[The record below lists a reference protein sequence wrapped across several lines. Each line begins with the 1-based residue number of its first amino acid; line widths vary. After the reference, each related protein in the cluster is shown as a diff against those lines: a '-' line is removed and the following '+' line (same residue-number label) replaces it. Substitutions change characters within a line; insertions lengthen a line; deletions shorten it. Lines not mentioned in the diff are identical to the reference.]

1 MNNFLYSFIFCFCSS
16 LIDFFS
22 FGLLFGFGVLCV
34 WILFHEQLVF
44 IISRVARF
52 WRFFTPSK
60 STCFDPWCRQYDQKA
75 VIGSFKTYFLPKSIQ
90 KHLRYKWGW
99 ITNVFLQGETSRQF
113 SHIKVYLCSPL
124 ISDSCSW
131 SSRSWVCYKPDLLH
145 AIWWPQQLLLEWNV
159 QYVLLRWHC
168 VCLPRGSWAKDGT
181 FDFISA
187 LGRWWWFSK
196 VN

>member
-1 MNNFLYSFIFCFCSS
+1 MNIIPWATLFLLFLVLHGFEDSS
-16 LIDFFS
+16 LP
-22 FGLLFGFGVLCV
+22 L
-34 WILFHEQLVF
+34 
-44 IISRVARF
+44 RVRV
-52 WRFFTPSK
+52 
-60 STCFDPWCRQYDQKA
+60 STLDAASMTKKP
-75 VIGSFKTYFLPKSIQ
+75 VMGSFKTYFLPKSIQ

-124 ISDSCSW
+124 ISDPCSW

>member
-1 MNNFLYSFIFCFCSS
+1 MSNF
-16 LIDFFS
+16 
-22 FGLLFGFGVLCV
+22 
-34 WILFHEQLVF
+34 VF

-113 SHIKVYLCSPL
+113 SRIKFYLYSPL

-131 SSRSWVCYKPDLLH
+131 SSRSRVCYKPDLLH

-168 VCLPRGSWAKDGT
+168 VCLPWGSWAKDGT

-196 VN
+196 FNKPVSLSVS